1 MDRLTTSFSNF
12 MIRKT
17 LKGVPAQ
24 GTIDNPVYR
33 KQVAYLEAWFSI
45 IGNFMLAIIKGV
57 LGVMVNSIS
66 LIADAVHTAS
76 DVITSIV
83 VIAGFKLAAIP
94 PDEEHPHG
102 HGRIE
107 FIATLII
114 SILLAA
120 VGVKFGIDSYKRLI
134 ANTPVA
140 GSYFVVVVMLLAGL
154 FKELMSRFSID
165 LGQRISSSTLIADA
179 WHHRTDAIASV
190 LVAIAILASQFGY
203 YWVDAILGF
212 CVSGLIIWTAIEI
225 FRESCSKIIG
235 ENDPYQVEEISQ
247 LALSIPGVMATHDIS
262 VHDYGANKMVV
273 IHIEVDKNLTLLRA
287 HDIADQVENSI
298 NEKLFTSNTTVHVDS
313 CERENC

>member
-1 MDRLTTSFSNF
+1 MDRFTTSVSDFLIS
-12 MIRKT
+12 RT
-17 LKGVPAQ
+17 LKEVPRERKIVQ
-24 GTIDNPVYR
+24 PEHR

-45 IGNFMLAIIKGV
+45 IGNFLLAIIKGV

-76 DVITSIV
+76 DVLTSVV

-94 PDEEHPHG
+94 PDNEHPYG

-120 VGVKFGIDSYKRLI
+120 VGIKFGIDSYHRLI

-140 GSYFVVVVMLLAGL
+140 GSYFVVIVMILAGV
-154 FKELMSRFSID
+154 FKEFMSRFSID

-190 LVAIAILASQFGY
+190 LVAVAILASQFGY

-212 CVSGLIIWTAIEI
+212 CVSALIIWTGIEI
-225 FRESCSKIIG
+225 FKESCSKLIG
-235 ENDPYQVEEISQ
+235 EYDANEVEEINR
-247 LALSIPGVMATHDIS
+247 LAQAIPGVISTHDIS
-262 VHDYGANKMVV
+262 VHDYGANKAVS
-273 IHIEVDKNLTLLRA
+273 IHIEVDENLSLIKA
-287 HDIADQVENSI
+287 HDIATQVRDNI
-298 NEKLFTSNTTVHVDS
+298 NQKLYTSSTTVHVDG
-313 CERENC
+313 CERNS